1 MKNVYLKIIIPSIVS
16 ILLFILTIFLII
28 IPRVQ
33 ENIMNGKREMIKEL
47 TNSAWSILDKY
58 ENDERNG
65 ILTHEEAQKIAISR
79 IQYLRYGDENKD
91 YFWITDMH
99 PNMVMHPYRTDLNG
113 KDLSNFRD
121 PHGTR
126 LFVECVKTVEKE
138 GHGFVNYM
146 WQWKEDSLHI
156 VPKLSYV
163 KAFNEWNWIIG
174 TGIYIEDVEK
184 EINAL
189 TRKLIWISIGIS
201 ILIAGLLLFISQQ
214 SLTIEQ
220 KRAKAEN
227 DLHESKEKYRTLVEA
242 ATEGLIMLSEGRI
255 TFLNSVVCKMTG
267 FENTELLHQPIS
279 VIVSDNNDK
288 DLIETFSQNMIRE
301 GQYDIHLKKKNGGFI
316 EVLITSSSAVFSG
329 KEVNIIII
337 KNITTDRNSNLS
349 VLDYQKLL
357 NTLNIGFFR
366 TSIDSKGK
374 FIFANETAIKI
385 LGYDNFRELS
395 ETSFIKIPVNSNDRI
410 ELIQIL
416 LKDGYVRNRV
426 LKIDKKNHE
435 TAYVS
440 VTLVL
445 YDNKESKD
453 MICDG
458 VIEDITASEN
468 EKTITTNLIAGLKS
482 SMFLMEQPIRNF
494 LTQTYSIDADSTI
507 NEVIRSLSDRKTDHL
522 LIAKNGKDHI
532 GIITNEDL
540 QKRVLALDLRLDN
553 PAYLIMSS
561 PIVYINEDAS
571 VGNAIELCEDKRINH
586 LIVRNNANEIKGIV
600 KIQDVYKSLKN
611 SLSFL
616 IVNVKKAATI
626 DELKNCYKSLQRMI
640 IPLIESDMT
649 MKYIT
654 DITSAFSDAV
664 ICRIIE
670 LTTVEIGPPP
680 VDFSFICLGSEGRQE
695 ETLFT
700 DQDNAIIYDKVDKD
714 NEVAVNDY
722 FISLGEKVCDALN
735 HIGYSFCKG
744 NIMAQNP
751 VWCKPINVWEKYFAN
766 WIMTPEP
773 QNLLDAMIFFDFR
786 NIYGKEEFTD
796 QLRKT
801 IGVLI
806 KQQSVFLYHLAHN
819 TYSTKPPQIT
829 SGNIISDKNAET
841 IDLKNAVSILAMFT
855 RTYSLQSNI
864 WSTNTIDRLV
874 ALKAKQALSEPT
886 VDEIIFAYNFLMGL
900 RFKNQ
905 IKLLGSN
912 LPLSNS
918 MNTKGLME
926 IELSILKKTLALLL
940 VCQAKIGN
948 DFRITS

>member
-1 MKNVYLKIIIPSIVS
+1 
-16 ILLFILTIFLII
+16 
-28 IPRVQ
+28 
-33 ENIMNGKREMIKEL
+33 MNGKREMIKEL

-79 IQYLRYGDENKD
+79 IQYLRYGDESKD

-121 PHGTR
+121 PHGTL
-126 LFVECVKTVEKE
+126 LFVECVKTVEKS
-138 GHGFVNYM
+138 GHGYVNYM

-163 KAFNEWNWIIG
+163 KAFEAWNWIIG
-174 TGIYIEDVEK
+174 TGIYIEDVKK
-184 EINAL
+184 EIKAL
-189 TRKLIWISIGIS
+189 TKKLIWISSGIS

-214 SLTIEQ
+214 SLKIEQ
-220 KRAKAEN
+220 KRDKAEN
-227 DLHESKEKYRTLVEA
+227 DLNESKEKYRTLVEA
-242 ATEGLIMLSEGRI
+242 ATEGLIMLADGRI
-255 TFLNSVVCKMTG
+255 TFLNGVVCKMTG
-267 FENTELLHQPIS
+267 FENTELLNLPIS

-288 DLIETFSQNMIRE
+288 DLIEIFSQNMIRE

-316 EVLITSSSAVFSG
+316 EVLITSSTAVFNG
-329 KEVNIIII
+329 REVNIIIL
-337 KNITTDRNSNLS
+337 KNITTNRNSNLS

-385 LGYDNFRELS
+385 MGFDNFRELS
-395 ETSFIKIPVNSNDRI
+395 ETNFIKIPVNPDDRT

-416 LKDGYVRNRV
+416 LKDGYVRNRI
-426 LKIDKKNHE
+426 LKIHKKNHE
-435 TAYVS
+435 PAYVS

-445 YDNKESKD
+445 YNSNELKD
-453 MICDG
+453 LICDG

-468 EKTITTNLIAGLKS
+468 EKTITTNLITGLKS

-507 NEVIRSLSDRKTDHL
+507 NEVVRSLSDRKTDHL

-532 GIITNEDL
+532 GIITNDDL

-571 VGNAIELCEDKRINH
+571 VGNALDLCEEKRINH
-586 LIVRNNANEIKGIV
+586 LIVRNNSNEIKGIV
-600 KIQDVYKSLKN
+600 KIQDVYKSMKN

-616 IVNVKKAATI
+616 IANVKKASTI
-626 DELKNCYKSLQRMI
+626 DELKNCYKSLQKMI
-640 IPLIESDMT
+640 IPLIESDLT

-654 DITSAFSDAV
+654 DITSSFSDAV

-670 LTTVEIGPPP
+670 LTTAEIGPPP
-680 VDFSFICLGSEGRQE
+680 VVFSFICLGSEGRQE

-700 DQDNAIIYDKVDKD
+700 DQDNALIYDDVQKENKESV
-714 NEVAVNDY
+714 NEY
-722 FISLGEKVCDALN
+722 FKQLGERVCDALN
-735 HIGYSFCKG
+735 HIGYSYCKG
-744 NIMAQNP
+744 NVMAKNP
-751 VWCKPINVWEKYFAN
+751 IWCQPLSVWEKYFAN

-773 QNLLDAMIFFDFR
+773 KNLLDAMIFFDFR

-796 QLRKT
+796 HLRST
-801 IGVLI
+801 IGALI

-819 TYSTKPPQIT
+819 TFYTKTQQIN
-829 SGNIISDKNAET
+829 SGTIISEKNIES
-841 IDLKNAVSILAMFT
+841 IDLKNAVSLLTMFV
-855 RTYSLQSNI
+855 RTYSLQNTI

-874 ALKAKQALSEPT
+874 ALKAKQALSKNT
-886 VDEIIFAYNFLMGL
+886 VDELIFAYTFLMGL

-918 MNTKGLME
+918 INTKGLME
-926 IELSILKKTLALLL
+926 IELSVLKKTLAILS
-940 VCQAKIGN
+940 VCQTKIGN

>member
-16 ILLFILTIFLII
+16 ILLFSLTIFLII
-28 IPRVQ
+28 IPRFQ

-47 TNSAWSILDKY
+47 TNSAWSIISKY

-65 ILTHEEAQKIAISR
+65 LLSHVEAQKTAISR

-121 PHGTR
+121 PHGTL
-126 LFVECVKTVEKE
+126 LFVECVKTVEKS
-138 GHGFVNYM
+138 GHGYVNYM
-146 WQWKEDSLHI
+146 WQWKEDSLH
-156 VPKLSYV
+156 VVAKLSYV
-163 KAFNEWNWIIG
+163 KAFEAWDWIIG
-174 TGIYIEDVEK
+174 TGIYIEDVKK
-184 EINAL
+184 EIKAL
-189 TRKLIWISIGIS
+189 TKKLIWISTGIS
-201 ILIAGLLLFISQQ
+201 ILIACLLLFISQQ

-227 DLHESKEKYRTLVEA
+227 DLNESKEKYRTLVEA
-242 ATEGLIMLSEGRI
+242 ATEGLIMLAEGRI
-255 TFLNSVVCKMTG
+255 TFLNGVVCKMTG
-267 FENTELLHQPIS
+267 FENTELLNLPIS
-279 VIVSDNNDK
+279 VIVSENNDQ

-329 KEVNIIII
+329 REVNIIII

-357 NTLNIGFFR
+357 NTLNLGFFR
-366 TSIDSKGK
+366 TNIDSKGK

-395 ETSFIKIPVNSNDRI
+395 ETNFIKIPVNSNDRN
-410 ELIQIL
+410 ELIKIL

-426 LKIDKKNHE
+426 LKIHKKNDE

-445 YDNKESKD
+445 YNNNDPKD
-453 MICDG
+453 LICDG

-482 SMFLMEQPIRNF
+482 NMFLMEQPIRNF
-494 LTQTYSIDADSTI
+494 LAPTYSLDADSTI
-507 NEVIRSLSDRKTDHL
+507 NEVIRSLSDKKTDHL
-522 LIAKNGKDHI
+522 LITKNGRDYI
-532 GIITNEDL
+532 GLITNDDI
-540 QKRVLALDLRLDN
+540 QKRILSLNLHLDN

-561 PIVYINEDAS
+561 PIVYTNEGTS
-571 VGNAIELCEDKRINH
+571 VRNAIDLCEEKGINH
-586 LIVRNNANEIKGIV
+586 LIARNNANDIKGIV

-616 IVNVKKAATI
+616 IFDVKKASTI
-626 DELKNCYKSLQRMI
+626 DELKNCYMSLQRMI
-640 IPLIESDMT
+640 IPLIESDLT
-649 MKYIT
+649 IKYIT
-654 DITSAFSDAV
+654 DITSSFSDAV
-664 ICRIIE
+664 ICKIIE
-670 LTTVEIGPPP
+670 LTTVEIGSPP

-700 DQDNAIIYDKVDKD
+700 DQDNAIIYGDVQKENK
-714 NEVAVNDY
+714 ESVNKY
-722 FISLGEKVCDALN
+722 FEQLGETVCDALN
-735 HIGYSFCKG
+735 QIGYSYCKG
-744 NIMAQNP
+744 NIMAKNP
-751 VWCKPINVWEKYFAN
+751 IWCQPLSIWEKYFTN
-766 WIMTPEP
+766 WITSPEP
-773 QNLLDAMIFFDFR
+773 QNLLDATIFFDFR
-786 NIYGKEEFTD
+786 NIYGNEDFSSS
-796 QLRKT
+796 LRKT
-801 IGVLI
+801 IGALI
-806 KQQSVFLYHLAHN
+806 NKQSVFLYHLAHN
-819 TYSTKPPQIT
+819 TFNTKTQQIT
-829 SGNIISDKNAET
+829 SGTILSEKNTES
-841 IDLKNAVSILAMFT
+841 IDLKNAVSLLTMFT
-855 RTYSLQSNI
+855 RTYSLQNNI
-864 WSTNTIDRLV
+864 WSTNTIERLN
-874 ALKAKQALSEPT
+874 ALKAKQVLNDIT

-900 RFKNQ
+900 RLKTQ
-905 IKLLGSN
+905 IKLLGSK

-918 MNTKGLME
+918 ISTKGLLE
-926 IELSILKKTLALLL
+926 IELSILKKTLALLPVYQNKL
-940 VCQAKIGN
+940 GI